1 MESHIQIFDTTLRD
15 GEQTPGVSFSFEER
29 LKIAKQLEHW
39 GVDVIEAG
47 FPASSEG
54 SFKSVKAISE
64 ALKTTTVCG
73 LARCRK
79 PDIDAVYEAT
89 KNAAH
94 PAVHV
99 FIATSPI
106 HLKYKLKM
114 SQAEVLASIKEHVSY
129 CKARFD
135 IVQFSPEDATRT
147 ELPFLLK
154 CVQTA
159 VDAGASI
166 INIPDTV
173 GYSYPSEY
181 GNIFKYLIN
190 HVQTTQDVIYS
201 AHCHDDLGLAVAN
214 SLAAI
219 EGGARRI
226 EGTVNGIGER
236 AGNTALEELAL
247 ALYIRKEHY
256 GLTTHLK
263 LNETKSTSDLIAR
276 FAGIR
281 VPRNKAIVGQNAFSH
296 ESGIHQDGVLKNP
309 ETYEII
315 TPQLVGVKTNELPLG
330 KLSGKHA
337 FAEKLKSLGYDIEPK
352 AQIQLFKQFKA
363 IADKKKTVS
372 DRDIHALIQGTE
384 HEQNALY
391 QVDSLQLQFVS
402 QGLQSAVI
410 VIKDKDGHLYQDS
423 SIGTGS
429 IVAIYNAVNRIF
441 QRDSNL
447 IDYRIDSVTEGIDA
461 QAEVHVQLNI
471 DGQFETG
478 IGIDHDILM
487 ASCKAYVE
495 AHAKYALNHP
505 TALLQEVISHDL

>member
-1 MESHIQIFDTTLRD
+1 
-15 GEQTPGVSFSFEER
+15 
-29 LKIAKQLEHW
+29 
-39 GVDVIEAG
+39 
-47 FPASSEG
+47 
-54 SFKSVKAISE
+54 
-64 ALKTTTVCG
+64 
-73 LARCRK
+73 
-79 PDIDAVYEAT
+79 
-89 KNAAH
+89 
-94 PAVHV
+94 
-99 FIATSPI
+99 
-106 HLKYKLKM
+106 M

-263 LNETKSTSDLIAR
+263 LNETEINIR
-276 FAGIR
+276 F
-281 VPRNKAIVGQNAFSH
+281 
-296 ESGIHQDGVLKNP
+296 
-309 ETYEII
+309 
-315 TPQLVGVKTNELPLG
+315 
-330 KLSGKHA
+330 
-337 FAEKLKSLGYDIEPK
+337 
-352 AQIQLFKQFKA
+352 
-363 IADKKKTVS
+363 
-372 DRDIHALIQGTE
+372 
-384 HEQNALY
+384 
-391 QVDSLQLQFVS
+391 
-402 QGLQSAVI
+402 
-410 VIKDKDGHLYQDS
+410 
-423 SIGTGS
+423 
-429 IVAIYNAVNRIF
+429 NRKICWYT
-441 QRDSNL
+441 R
-447 IDYRIDSVTEGIDA
+447 T
-461 QAEVHVQLNI
+461 
-471 DGQFETG
+471 T
-478 IGIDHDILM
+478 
-487 ASCKAYVE
+487 
-495 AHAKYALNHP
+495 
-505 TALLQEVISHDL
+505 